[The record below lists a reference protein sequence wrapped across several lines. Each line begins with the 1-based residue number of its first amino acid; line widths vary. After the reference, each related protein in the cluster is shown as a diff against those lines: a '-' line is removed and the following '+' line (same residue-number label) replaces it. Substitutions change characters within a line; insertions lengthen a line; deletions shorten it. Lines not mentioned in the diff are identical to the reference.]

1 MNLIKLHWIDSTIR
15 RSLHVLP
22 LKDRRKLT
30 AVVLFQIG
38 FSFLDLLGV
47 LAIGLLG
54 ALSVSG
60 TQSQEP
66 TGQVNSVLVLLHI
79 DQKPFQTQ
87 AAVLGSLAVIFLTA
101 RTLLSISFT
110 RRTIAFLS
118 RRGANVSAKLV
129 ARILAQPMLVV
140 RSRTVQET
148 LYSVTAGVEA
158 ITLRVLATCATLVS
172 DAALLIVLTIGLI
185 AIDPLM
191 AILTF
196 FVFGITA
203 FILYRLMHVR
213 ALALGHENAL
223 LNIESSEKIIEVFSS
238 YRESV
243 VRNRRDYYAREIGKL
258 RYELADNQA
267 EITFMPYISKYVI
280 ESTVVIGMIVVGGVQ
295 FVINDATNA
304 VATLAVFLAAVTRIA
319 PAVLRLQQGSV
330 QIRTNVGLAS
340 PTLDLIDSL
349 GTVEL
354 PENVDDSVDV
364 NHRGFNANV
373 EINRAN
379 FNYPGKIESAISD
392 VCIKI
397 PVGSFAALVGPS
409 GAGKTTLIDV
419 LLGVLLP
426 DQGEVLIS
434 GLPPHLAVAKWPGAI
449 SYVPQ
454 DVAIINGTVR
464 ENVAQGYPAE
474 SATDDLVTSA
484 LQVACLLDLV
494 SNLPQGIDAPVGEG
508 GANIS
513 GGERQRLG
521 IARAMF
527 TNPHLLVMDEA
538 TSSLDGETEASI
550 SRALQGMHGKTTI
563 VMIAHRLSS
572 IRHADIVIYM
582 AEGKIL
588 AQGTFDE
595 VRKLIPDFDYQAQ
608 LMGL

>member
-1 MNLIKLHWIDSTIR
+1 MNIVKLRWQNSTIR

-22 LKDRRKLT
+22 PKDRRKLT
-30 AVVLFQIG
+30 AVVLLQIG

-60 TQSQEP
+60 TQSQTP

-87 AAVLGSLAVIFLTA
+87 AAVLGSLAVFFLTA

-118 RRGANVSAKLV
+118 RRGANVSARLV
-129 ARILAQPMLVV
+129 SRILAQPMLVV

-223 LNIESSEKIIEVFSS
+223 LNIKSSEKIIEVFSS

-267 EITFMPYISKYVI
+267 EITFMPYIGKYVI

-295 FVINDATNA
+295 FVMNDATNA

-330 QIRTNVGLAS
+330 QVRTNVGLAS

-354 PENVDDSVDV
+354 SENVDDSVDV
-364 NHRGFNANV
+364 NHPGFNANV
-373 EINRAN
+373 EINRAT
-379 FNYPGKIESAISD
+379 FNYPGKTELAISD
-392 VCIKI
+392 VSIKI

-426 DQGEVLIS
+426 DKGEVLIS
-434 GLPPHLAVAKWPGAI
+434 GLPPNLAVAKWPGAI

-454 DVAIINGTVR
+454 DVAIINGTIR

-474 SATDDLVTSA
+474 SATGDLVTSA
-484 LQVACLLDLV
+484 LQVACLLDFV
-494 SNLPQGIDAPVGEG
+494 SNLPEGIDAPVGEG

-550 SRALQGMHGKTTI
+550 SRALQEMHGKTTI

-595 VRKLIPDFDYQAQ
+595 VRKLVPDFDYQAQ

>member
-1 MNLIKLHWIDSTIR
+1 
-15 RSLHVLP
+15 
-22 LKDRRKLT
+22 
-30 AVVLFQIG
+30 
-38 FSFLDLLGV
+38 
-47 LAIGLLG
+47 
-54 ALSVSG
+54 
-60 TQSQEP
+60 
-66 TGQVNSVLVLLHI
+66 LVLLHI
-79 DQKPFQTQ
+79 NQKPFQTQ
-87 AAVLGSLAVIFLTA
+87 AAVLGSLAVFFLTA

-223 LNIESSEKIIEVFSS
+223 LNIKSSEKIIEVFSS

-267 EITFMPYISKYVI
+267 EITFMPYIGKYVI

-295 FVINDATNA
+295 FIMNDASNA

-330 QIRTNVGLAS
+330 QVRTNLGLAS

-354 PENVDDSVDV
+354 SENVDDSVDV
-364 NHRGFNANV
+364 NHQGFNAYV
-373 EINRAN
+373 EINRAT
-379 FNYPGKIESAISD
+379 FNYPGKIELAISD

-397 PVGSFAALVGPS
+397 PVGSFVALVGPS

-426 DQGEVLIS
+426 SQGEVLIS
-434 GLPPHLAVAKWPGAI
+434 GLPPHVAVAKWPGAI

-484 LQVACLLDLV
+484 LQVACLLDFV

-550 SRALQGMHGKTTI
+550 SRALQDMHGKTTI

-595 VRKLIPDFDYQAQ
+595 VRKLVPDFDYQAQ

>member
-1 MNLIKLHWIDSTIR
+1 MNLIKKRWDNSTIR

-22 LKDRRKLT
+22 LKDRRKLS
-30 AVVLFQIG
+30 AVVVLQIG

-60 TQSQEP
+60 TQSQKSIS
-66 TGQVNSVLVLLHI
+66 QVNSALVFLQI

-87 AAVLGSLAVIFLTA
+87 AAVLGSLAVFFLTA

-118 RRGANVSAKLV
+118 RRGANVSSRLV

-172 DAALLIVLTIGLI
+172 DAALLFVLTIGLL

-196 FVFGITA
+196 LVFGITA

-213 ALALGHENAL
+213 ALALGHKNAL
-223 LNIESSEKIIEVFSS
+223 LNIKSSEKIVEVFSS

-267 EITFMPYISKYVI
+267 EITFMPYIGKYVI
-280 ESTVVIGMIVVGGVQ
+280 ESTVVIGMIVVGGFQ
-295 FVINDATNA
+295 FVMKDATHA
-304 VATLAVFLAAVTRIA
+304 VATLSVFLAAVTRIA

-330 QIRTNVGLAS
+330 QVRSNLGLAS

-349 GTVEL
+349 GSVEM

-364 NHRGFNANV
+364 THRDFNANIK
-373 EINRAN
+373 INGAT
-379 FNYPGKIESAISD
+379 FNYPGKIDLAISD
-392 VCIKI
+392 VCINI
-397 PVGSFAALVGPS
+397 PAGSFAAFVGPS

-426 DQGEVLIS
+426 DQGSILIS
-434 GLPPHLAVAKWPGAI
+434 GLPPHLAVTKWPGAI

-474 SATDDLVTSA
+474 SATDDLVTTA
-484 LQVACLLDLV
+484 LHVACLLDFV
-494 SNLPQGIDAPVGEG
+494 SNLPQGVDTPVGEG

-550 SRALQGMHGKTTI
+550 SRALQEMHGKTTI

-572 IRHADIVIYM
+572 IRHADLVIYM

-595 VRKLIPDFDYQAQ
+595 VRKIVPDFDNQAQ

>member
-1 MNLIKLHWIDSTIR
+1 
-15 RSLHVLP
+15 
-22 LKDRRKLT
+22 
-30 AVVLFQIG
+30 
-38 FSFLDLLGV
+38 
-47 LAIGLLG
+47 
-54 ALSVSG
+54 
-60 TQSQEP
+60 
-66 TGQVNSVLVLLHI
+66 
-79 DQKPFQTQ
+79 
-87 AAVLGSLAVIFLTA
+87 
-101 RTLLSISFT
+101 
-110 RRTIAFLS
+110 
-118 RRGANVSAKLV
+118 
-129 ARILAQPMLVV
+129 
-140 RSRTVQET
+140 
-148 LYSVTAGVEA
+148 VEA

-223 LNIESSEKIIEVFSS
+223 LNIKSSEKIIEVFSS

-267 EITFMPYISKYVI
+267 EITFMPYIGKYVI

-295 FVINDATNA
+295 FIMNDASNA

-330 QIRTNVGLAS
+330 QVRTNLGLAS

-354 PENVDDSVDV
+354 SENVDDSVDV
-364 NHRGFNANV
+364 NHQGFNAYV
-373 EINRAN
+373 EINRAT
-379 FNYPGKIESAISD
+379 FNYPGKIELAISD

-397 PVGSFAALVGPS
+397 PVGSFVALVGPS

-426 DQGEVLIS
+426 SQGEVLIS
-434 GLPPHLAVAKWPGAI
+434 GLPPHVAVAKWPGAI

-484 LQVACLLDLV
+484 LQVACLLDFV

-550 SRALQGMHGKTTI
+550 SRALQDMHGKTTI

-595 VRKLIPDFDYQAQ
+595 VRKLVPDFDYQAQ